1 MELSNQQISQFKE
14 NGFLLIKAFA
24 SKDLCNNILQKAK
37 LHLEK
42 KILPLEYENDY
53 LEAKDKNTT
62 IRRLRQVYNR
72 EDIFKEWMTSNK
84 IRPILKQ
91 LLDDVAVLS
100 LAHHNSI
107 MTKMPKESSIT
118 PWHQDRRYWNY
129 ENDNLISIW
138 LALDDEYLD
147 NGLLQFIPK
156 SHKIDFIKEQ
166 FDKNSNFLDEH
177 ILNYELLKTK
187 VSFNLHKGD
196 IVLFHSR
203 TLHKANKNNTLNPK
217 ISFVYTVKAQSNKAI
232 KGTRSDFKEVVLS

>member
-14 NGFLLIKAFA
+14 NGFLLIKNFVNEN
-24 SKDLCNNILQKAK
+24 LCNDILQKAK
-37 LHLEK
+37 MHLEQ

-53 LEAKDKNTT
+53 LQTKDKKIT

-91 LLDDVAVLS
+91 LLDDNVVLS

-107 MTKMPKESSIT
+107 MTKMPKQSSIT

-129 ENDNLISIW
+129 ETDNLISIW

-156 SHKIDFIKEQ
+156 SHKIDFKKEQ

-177 ILNYELLKTK
+177 ILNQELLKTK
-187 VSFNLHKGD
+187 VSFNLYKGD

-203 TLHKANKNNTLNPK
+203 TLHQANKNNTSKPK
-217 ISFVYTVKAQSNKAI
+217 ISFVYTVKAKSNKAI
-232 KGTRSDFKEVVLS
+232 KGTRSDFKEIILA